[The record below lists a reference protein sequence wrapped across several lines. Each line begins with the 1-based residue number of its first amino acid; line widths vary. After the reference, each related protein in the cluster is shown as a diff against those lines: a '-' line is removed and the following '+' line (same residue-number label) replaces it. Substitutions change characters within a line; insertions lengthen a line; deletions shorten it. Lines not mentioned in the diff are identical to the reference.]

1 MIFLTGTTKKLQ
13 LATSSAATIDVVVNY
28 IESVAAT
35 GVTAAIGSQE
45 TTIASAGA
53 TTDICATASASNVR
67 NVTQIT
73 VRNKDA
79 SLSCDVT
86 VIVDVSATD
95 YELHKV
101 TLGTGDML
109 QYIEGVGFFV
119 QTVTAKQNKLLHVT
133 GDYSNSTTSFTGITG
148 LSWVVKSGRNYV
160 FEAVLHYQTA
170 AAGTGAQFAIGGV
183 AMTGMI
189 AGGLQT
195 VTNSVTAA
203 AMSSGVVTAVDT
215 AVIAQTTGPNT
226 TNVPGIISGWFQP
239 SADGTFVIK
248 GASEV
253 AASALTVKKGSW
265 CLVRETDN

>member
-1 MIFLTGTTKKLQ
+1 MIFLTGTTKKIQ
-13 LATSSAATIDVVVNY
+13 LVTSSAATLDVQACY

-45 TTIASAGA
+45 TAISSAT

-73 VRNKDA
+73 IRNKDA

-86 VIVDVSATD
+86 VVIDVSGTD

-109 QYIEGVGFFV
+109 QYIEGVGFFT
-119 QTVTAKQNKLLHVT
+119 QTSTAKLNKLYYVT
-133 GDYSNSTTSFTGITG
+133 SDYTNSTTSFTNITG
-148 LSWVVKSGRNYV
+148 LSWPVKSGKNYA
-160 FEAVLHYQTA
+160 FEAQLLYQTA
-170 AAGTGAQFAIGGV
+170 AAATGAQFAIGGV

-195 VTNSVTAA
+195 VTGSATAA
-203 AMSSGVVTAVDT
+203 AMSAAVVTAVDT
-215 AVIAQTTGPNT
+215 AIIVQTTGPNT
-226 TNVPGIISGWFQP
+226 TNVPGILAGWINP

-265 CLVRETDN
+265 ALLREMDN

>member
-13 LATSSAATIDVVVNY
+13 LATSSAATVDVVVDY

-45 TTIASAGA
+45 TAISSAT
-53 TTDICATASASNVR
+53 TTDICATASASNIR

-86 VIVDVSATD
+86 VIIDVSATD

-119 QTVTAKQNKLLHVT
+119 QTVTAKLNKMLYVT
-133 GDYSNSTTSFTGITG
+133 SDSTHPTAATFAGITG
-148 LSWVVKSGRNYV
+148 LSLPVKSGRVYA
-160 FEAVLHYQTA
+160 FEACLHHISNATT
-170 AAGTGAQFAIGGV
+170 TGAQFALGGV
-183 AMTGMI
+183 AVTFMI
-189 AGGLQT
+189 AGEIGTIL
-195 VTNSVTAA
+195 NSATAGTYA
-203 AMSSGVVTAVDT
+203 SGVVTAVDT
-215 AVIAQTTGPNT
+215 AIIVETTGAAANAPSWIGGT
-226 TNVPGIISGWFQP
+226 FQP
-239 SADGTFVIK
+239 SADGTMLLK
-248 GASEV
+248 ATSEV
-253 AASALTVKKGSW
+253 TVASGLIVKKGSW
-265 CLVRETDN
+265 WHVRETDN